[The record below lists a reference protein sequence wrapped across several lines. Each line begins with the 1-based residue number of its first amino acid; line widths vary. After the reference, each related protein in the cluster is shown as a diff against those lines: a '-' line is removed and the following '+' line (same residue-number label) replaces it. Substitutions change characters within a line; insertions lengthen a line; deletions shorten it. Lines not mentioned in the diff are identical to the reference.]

1 MGGAWN
7 TGHAQNI
14 AAASLCELAPAKY
27 KISCLTRA
35 KAFSDKVME
44 VAALSAEDLC
54 VSLGAVLDSHS
65 LQQLKGII

>member
-7 TGHAQNI
+7 TGHARNI
-14 AAASLCELAPAKY
+14 AAASLAPAKY